1 MRKHIISLALL
12 SCLCLVSLDSCRGK
26 KERLHN
32 DTLTSDNFE
41 ETVDSVAPPAPTD
54 IPRGAAILMA
64 AYPDAVKSYDRE
76 KGTLLMA
83 NGEQIV
89 YDDGREKDF
98 VFKLDHSDPE
108 DMFSLQYTR
117 TGDTPQYLA
126 DAGRSR
132 CEGLFKAMYGHDERQ
147 VRANL
152 VPVDWLGTK
161 VMFNSHNGAA
171 DSLAAVARELKA
183 HPELKQAA
191 SGPQTFYW
199 RKVRG
204 AERLSAHAYGIAIDV
219 GVPMSDYWLWAN
231 PGMAETAHI
240 GYKNRMPL
248 ELVRIF
254 ERHGFIW
261 GGNWYHYDTMHF
273 EFRPEILASIG
284 K

>member
-1 MRKHIISLALL
+1 MKKRIISLALL
-12 SCLCLVSLDSCRGK
+12 SGMCLIALDSCRSD
-26 KERLHN
+26 KEQTQHDSLSSAKVEN
-32 DTLTSDNFE
+32 PADTL
-41 ETVDSVAPPAPTD
+41 APSAKSD
-54 IPRGAAILMA
+54 IPRGASILMA
-64 AYPDAVKSYDRE
+64 VYPDAVKGYDS
-76 KGTLLMA
+76 KSGTLLMA
-83 NGEQIV
+83 DGERIL

-117 TGDTPQYLA
+117 TGDTPEYLA

-132 CEGLFKAMYGHDERQ
+132 CEELFKAMYGQDEKQ

-152 VPVDWLGTK
+152 GAVDWLGTK
-161 VMFNSHNGAA
+161 VMFNSRNGAA

-204 AERLSAHAYGIAIDV
+204 ADRLSAHAYGIAIDV

-231 PGMAETAHI
+231 PGAAETARI
-240 GYKNRMPL
+240 SYKNRMPL

-254 ERHGFIW
+254 ERHGFVW

-273 EFRPEILASIG
+273 EFRPEILAL
-284 K
+284 